1 MHITNAVLNIEACSY
16 FPANRVI
23 ELLKI
28 GIYFQMTFKRPATNR
43 QLTFQEIADTARLPV
58 NEVSGCLVYN
68 LFINGIKHFRNN
80 HTSTKMHICAL

>member
-1 MHITNAVLNIEACSY
+1 MHITNCVLNIDACAY

-23 ELLKI
+23 ELLKF

-58 NEVSGCLVYN
+58 NEVLGC
-68 LFINGIKHFRNN
+68 
-80 HTSTKMHICAL
+80 